1 MCSPSRWAPFSD
13 RHCKSRLLPAT
24 WARRKTAR
32 PSPATQSGRIGAGRR
47 GRDAAPASL
56 PRTYP
61 FGPLRRRGG
70 LGGAAAR
77 LVSEGPSVPLGCSP
91 QRRFVLSAFAARQRT
106 PQLRGRLRP
115 RPSSRRM
122 RLFVSGLRKTNR
134 CISKSQQHRRPG
146 CTGRISLRSP
156 GAVTLSPPSFRLIG
170 TRSPALC
177 LLTVSARAPL
187 HLSLP
192 SIDVDDHDP
201 SLRPEALRSPFSCI
215 AHSRAARLLR
225 AQGCG
230 KLFPR
235 RFAGKLFLG
244 PAGNLDARDDAV
256 PSPRPKTTGGA
267 RRNVGDVNREAAGAS
282 REPKG

>member
-1 MCSPSRWAPFSD
+1 MMCSPSRWAPFSD

-32 PSPATQSGRIGAGRR
+32 PSPTAQSGRIGAGRR
-47 GRDAAPASL
+47 EGTHCRLPFPNLSLRPPQAPGR
-56 PRTYP
+56 
-61 FGPLRRRGG
+61 LR
-70 LGGAAAR
+70 GAAAR
-77 LVSEGPSVPLGCSP
+77 LVSEGPSAALGCSP

-122 RLFVSGLRKTNR
+122 RLFCVWSAPTNR
-134 CISKSQQHRRPG
+134 SMSKSRQHRRPG

-156 GAVTLSPPSFRLIG
+156 GAVILSPPSFRLIG